1 MVRLCSQ
8 CNPIP
13 FVAKSQVDAA
23 SVSLINAL
31 LCRRIVLYLPAVH
44 FFPKAMSI
52 AQDKLIRIREQVQS
66 HLDRVD
72 RVRMTPEQRSE
83 LEARIKDNLAREN
96 AVLVAH
102 YYTSPEVQA
111 LAEATGGCVSDSLE
125 MARFGRDHPAETL
138 IVAGV
143 RFMGETAKILTPH
156 KRVLMPDLEATC
168 SLDLGC
174 PADEF
179 AAFCDAHPDREVVV
193 YANTSA
199 AVKARADW
207 VVTSSI
213 ALDVAEHLAEQG
225 KKIIWAPDRHLGDY
239 VRRMTGADILMWD
252 GACIVHEEFKARGI
266 EQLKQVHPEA
276 GVLVHPESPSSVVE
290 IADFVGSTTQIIK
303 AAQRLPHET
312 FIVAT
317 DHGIFFKLQQAAPDK
332 HFIIAPTAGEGATC
346 RSCANCPWMAM
357 NDLERLATVF
367 DRPDN
372 EIFVAAA
379 VATDAMRPLD
389 RMLAFAAEL
398 NTGVVGRA

>member
-1 MVRLCSQ
+1 
-8 CNPIP
+8 
-13 FVAKSQVDAA
+13 
-23 SVSLINAL
+23 
-31 LCRRIVLYLPAVH
+31 
-44 FFPKAMSI
+44 MSI
-52 AQDKLIRIREQVQS
+52 AEDKLIRIREQVQQ
-66 HLDRVD
+66 HLDRV
-72 RVRMTPEQRSE
+72 EQDSLSPQRRSE
-83 LEARIKDNLAREN
+83 LEATIRESLEREN
-96 AVLVAH
+96 AVIVAH
-102 YYTSPEVQA
+102 YYTAPEIQA

-125 MARFGRDHPAETL
+125 MARFGRDHKAQTL

-143 RFMGETAKILTPH
+143 RFMGETAKILTPD

-179 AAFCDAHPDREVVV
+179 SVFCDQHPDREVVV

-213 ALDVAEHLAEQG
+213 ALDVAEHLQSEG

-239 VRRMTGADILMWD
+239 VKRTTGADVLMWD

-266 EQLKQVHPEA
+266 AQLKAVHPEA
-276 GVLVHPESPSSVVE
+276 AVLVHPESPAAVVE
-290 IADFVGSTTQIIK
+290 LADHVGSTTQIIK
-303 AAQRLPHET
+303 AAQTLPHKT

-317 DHGIFFKLQQAAPDK
+317 DQGIFFKLQQAAPDK
-332 HFIIAPTAGEGATC
+332 QFIIAPTAGQGATC

-357 NDLERLATVF
+357 NDLERLAAVF
-367 DRPDN
+367 HRPDN
-372 EIFVAAA
+372 EIHVNLDLAKA
-379 VATDAMRPLD
+379 AMRPLD
-389 RMLAFAAEL
+389 RMLRFAQSL